1 MSILRDIKPTGVVSI
16 NNTTTTPLGIGAT
29 YTGTG
34 ELNDY
39 TGCFITVSANQNGV
53 LYAEFSQDGTNWD
66 TSLSFNYDTTRIN
79 PPHQFEKGSRY
90 FRVRFE
96 NTSGVA
102 QTHLRIQTSYGT
114 FGKLTSPIN
123 GLLSENFD
131 ATVVRP
137 TEYRLEVAMGKRQ
150 GRKTWNKFGFNQD
163 VDTAAPEV
171 ISSFGGTFNIMTTAD
186 FLSVVSTSANDTS
199 AGTGARTILIEGIGA
214 DFLYKSEIITM
225 NGTSNVSTPSTFLG
239 VNRATVLSSGSL
251 TYNAGDITITDFA
264 GTVGIQA
271 EIPTERSVT
280 QQCILH
286 TQINHKFLADWIQL
300 NVLKLSGG
308 GGSPVVTIRG
318 YSFSRITLTRY
329 EVLEIKIDTLIDNTI
344 GFTTPQPFVIG
355 GREVL
360 YFTAETDVNNTAV
373 SARFSGI
380 EEREI

>member
-39 TGCFITVSANQNGV
+39 TGCFITVSTNQNGV
-53 LYAEFSQDGTNWD
+53 LYTEFSQDGTNWD

-96 NTSGVA
+96 NTSGFA

-123 GLLSENFD
+123 GMLAENFD

-163 VDTAAPEV
+163 VDTASPEV
-171 ISSFGGTFNIMTTAD
+171 ISSFGGDFSIMTTAD

-199 AGTGARTILIEGIGA
+199 AGQVQEP
-214 DFLYKSEIITM
+214 Y
-225 NGTSNVSTPSTFLG
+225 
-239 VNRATVLSSGSL
+239 
-251 TYNAGDITITDFA
+251 
-264 GTVGIQA
+264 
-271 EIPTERSVT
+271 
-280 QQCILH
+280 
-286 TQINHKFLADWIQL
+286 
-300 NVLKLSGG
+300 
-308 GGSPVVTIRG
+308 
-318 YSFSRITLTRY
+318 
-329 EVLEIKIDTLIDNTI
+329 
-344 GFTTPQPFVIG
+344 
-355 GREVL
+355 
-360 YFTAETDVNNTAV
+360 
-373 SARFSGI
+373 
-380 EEREI
+380 